1 MDRAPGL
8 DRSFGFEK
16 LTIFDADAWN
26 TLKRAAYSRIHVP
39 TELAIYGSDRYGDSL
54 KLARINL
61 AALKLEDHVVLKQAD
76 IVEMPAPAAS
86 GVLITNPPYGVR
98 LQDQEA
104 VAALYPKMG
113 DALKKKYAGWTAY
126 IFTADLR
133 LAKLIGLAPSRRT
146 PLYNG
151 ALECRLFEFRLVAG
165 SMRKKA

>member
-1 MDRAPGL
+1 MN
-8 DRSFGFEK
+8 
-16 LTIFDADAWN
+16 LT
-26 TLKRAAYSRIHVP
+26 
-39 TELAIYGSDRYGDSL
+39 
-54 KLARINL
+54 
-61 AALKLEDHVVLKQAD
+61 ALKVEDHVVLKQAD
-76 IVEMPAPAAS
+76 ILEMPAPDAS

-98 LQDQEA
+98 LQDQDA

-151 ALECRLFEFRLVAG
+151 ALECRLFEFRLVSG
-165 SMRKKA
+165 SMRKKP